1 MDMTTTLAKVRMALR
16 VTTTA
21 FDDEIT
27 DLIEAALLDLEIAGI
42 EGDQVVA
49 FDKLVLRAVI
59 TYCRMHFGAPDDYDR
74 LAESYATQKGQL
86 WTATG
91 YTVWPEE
98 TV

>member
-27 DLIEAALLDLEIAGI
+27 DLIEAALLDLQIAGI

-59 TYCRMHFGAPDDYDR
+59 TYCRMYFGSPDDFDR
-74 LAESYATQKGQL
+74 LAKAYETQKGQL

-91 YTVWPEE
+91 YTVWPDG
-98 TV
+98 VA